1 MNMLSLLFTI
11 VVFVVLAYAG
21 LLRPTGLLGRTRAE
35 EETERQ
41 RDAAARV
48 LKNSDEASDLPF
60 D

>member
-1 MNMLSLLFTI
+1 MTMLSLLI
-11 VVFVVLAYAG
+11 VIAVVAALAYAG
-21 LLRPTGLLGRTRAE
+21 LLRPTGLLGRSRAD

-48 LKNSDEASDLPF
+48 LKKIDEASDQPS

>member
-1 MNMLSLLFTI
+1 MNMLSLLI
-11 VVFVVLAYAG
+11 MIAVFVVLAYVG

-35 EETERQ
+35 QQTERQ

-48 LKNSDEASDLPF
+48 LKKMDEASDPSS

>member
-1 MNMLSLLFTI
+1 MTMLSLLI
-11 VVFVVLAYAG
+11 MIAVVAALAYAG
-21 LLRPTGLLGRTRAE
+21 LLRPAGLLGRSRAD

-48 LKNSDEASDLPF
+48 LKKIDEASDQPS